1 MIPGDRIVLKWEMIW
16 KVVQKV
22 SLISFE
28 IFNIDQ
34 LIWTQIMCVHSVEI
48 GFIRGRRR

>member
-1 MIPGDRIVLKWEMIW
+1 MGNDLEGGAQGFTNI
-16 KVVQKV
+16 
-22 SLISFE
+22 FE

-48 GFIRGRRR
+48 GFIRGRCS